1 MNMVK
6 LSKVMTDEHK
16 AEEFLREIGI
26 LKTFRKCPYC
36 GNKQFGKVRRNF
48 YKCYLCKREWSVRK
62 GSILERMKIPFNKFV
77 LALKLFELEI
87 PVLKACK
94 ELELSYNTVHK
105 LFMVIRVKIYKKSSE
120 DNLLKGEV
128 EADESYF
135 GGKKKGKRGRGAK
148 SKIPVFGIL
157 ERKGKVKVEIV
168 KDVKSETLLK
178 ETIRKVKRGS
188 LIYTD
193 KFRSYDGLVMY
204 GFRHERI
211 DHSKRFA
218 NGKVY
223 INGIEGFWS
232 YAKGKLLKFHGLPPK
247 TFKYY
252 LKELEFRYN
261 NRNENLFDKIVE
273 AIRGGMN

>member
-6 LSKVMTDEHK
+6 LSKVMTDEHR

-48 YKCYLCKREWSVRK
+48 YKCYRCKREWSVRK

-77 LALKLFELEI
+77 LSLKLFELEI

-232 YAKGKLLKFHGLPPK
+232 YAKGRLLKFHGLSPK

-273 AIRGGMN
+273 AIRGGMS

>member
-6 LSKVMTDEHK
+6 LSKVMTEEHK

-26 LKTFRKCPYC
+26 LKTFRECPYC

-135 GGKKKGKRGRGAK
+135 GGKEKGKRGRGAK

-193 KFRSYDGLVMY
+193 KFRSYDSLVMY

-232 YAKGKLLKFHGLPPK
+232 YAKGRLLKFHGLSPK

>member
-232 YAKGKLLKFHGLPPK
+232 YAKGKLLKFHGLSPE

>member
-232 YAKGKLLKFHGLPPK
+232 YAKGKLLKFHGLSPK

-273 AIRGGMN
+273 AVRGGMN

>member
-1 MNMVK
+1 M
-6 LSKVMTDEHK
+6 
-16 AEEFLREIGI
+16 
-26 LKTFRKCPYC
+26 KTFRKCPYC
-36 GNKQFGKVRRNF
+36 GNKHFGKVRRNF
-48 YKCYLCKREWSVRK
+48 YKCYRCKREWSVRK
-62 GSILERMKIPFNKFV
+62 GSVLERMKIPFNKFV
-77 LALKLFELEI
+77 LALKLFELEV

-94 ELELSYNTVHK
+94 ELELSYNTVHR
-105 LFMVIRVKIYKKSSE
+105 LFMLFREKIYKKTGE
-120 DNLLKGEV
+120 DDLLKGEI

-135 GGKKKGKRGRGAK
+135 GGKRRGKRGRGAK
-148 SKIPVFGIL
+148 NKIPVFGIL
-157 ERKGKVKVEIV
+157 ERGGKVKVEIV
-168 KDVKSETLLK
+168 KDVKAETLLK

-193 KFRSYDGLVMY
+193 KFKSYDGLVMY

-232 YAKGKLLKFHGLPPK
+232 YAKGKLLKFHGLLPE
-247 TFKYY
+247 TFPYY

-261 NRNENLFDKIVE
+261 NRDEDLFDMIVE
-273 AIRGGMN
+273 AIRGGIN

>member
-232 YAKGKLLKFHGLPPK
+232 YAKGRLLKFHGLSPK

>member
-36 GNKQFGKVRRNF
+36 GNKQCGKVRRNF

-232 YAKGKLLKFHGLPPK
+232 YAKGKLLKFHGLSPE

-252 LKELEFRYN
+252 LKELEFRY
-261 NRNENLFDKIVE
+261 K
-273 AIRGGMN
+273 

>member
-87 PVLKACK
+87 AVLKACK

-232 YAKGKLLKFHGLPPK
+232 YAKGKLLKFHGLSPK